1 MKTINYELR
10 PIVPKLFLQWAKYNN
25 VSDAKACRML
35 GLSPSV
41 MHSWRSLGVKPCAD
55 SVNRMMEVMK

>member
-10 PIVPKLFLQWAKYNN
+10 PIVPKLFLKWAKYNN
-25 VSDAKACRML
+25 VSDAEACRML

-55 SVNRMMEVMK
+55 SVDRMLEVMK

>member
-1 MKTINYELR
+1 MKIINYELR

-35 GLSPSV
+35 GL
-41 MHSWRSLGVKPCAD
+41 A
-55 SVNRMMEVMK
+55 MMNTHMGKHRQ